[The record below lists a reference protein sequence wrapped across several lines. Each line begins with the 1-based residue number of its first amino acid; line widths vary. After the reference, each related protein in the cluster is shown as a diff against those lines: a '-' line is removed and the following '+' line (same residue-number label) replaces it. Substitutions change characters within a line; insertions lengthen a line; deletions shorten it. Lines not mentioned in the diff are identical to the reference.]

1 MNLIL
6 DIDLIKK
13 GWITNPDNLEEVTAK
28 LWRIQNLKYEEPRT
42 RESKKAKKSAKISTV
57 KK

>member
-42 RESKKAKKSAKISTV
+42 RE
-57 KK
+57 